1 MCTGAQEEGHVAHE
15 RLSEARGRAIAS
27 AKLALSLAEL
37 LRAGT
42 GIPQALTAIAARRRQ
57 AGDAQAAVFER
68 IALAVRE
75 EGQSLV
81 QAVFEEKRVFTERFL
96 AILALANLSGPLFK
110 TFIERLRQAVG
121 DFNALPPDALD
132 DFPPMLDEVQEFC
145 FFLGHLANEK
155 ASQPEVQRWLPRV
168 FTHRLRLQATLVL
181 GRFYDQ
187 GLLLSEAFARTPPFN
202 DPEMVLAV
210 QVGEEINRVGRELI
224 ELARWLA
231 ERRTLEERLRLTD
244 FIVPG
249 QNPAQGLAR
258 PDVAAKAQPRF
269 QEEA

>member
-1 MCTGAQEEGHVAHE
+1 MSTGAQEEGHAPHE
-15 RLSEARGRAIAS
+15 RLSQARSRAIAS

-57 AGDAQAAVFER
+57 ADDALAPVFGR
-68 IALAVRE
+68 IA
-75 EGQSLV
+75 

-132 DFPPMLDEVQEFC
+132 DFPPVQDEVQEFC
-145 FFLGHLANEK
+145 FFLGHLANER

-168 FTHRLRLQATLVL
+168 FTPRLRLQATLVL
-181 GRFYDQ
+181 ARFYDQ

-231 ERRTLEERLRLTD
+231 ERRALEERLRLTD

-249 QNPAQGLAR
+249 QDLARGLA
-258 PDVAAKAQPRF
+258 PTDVADKAKPRP
-269 QEEA
+269 